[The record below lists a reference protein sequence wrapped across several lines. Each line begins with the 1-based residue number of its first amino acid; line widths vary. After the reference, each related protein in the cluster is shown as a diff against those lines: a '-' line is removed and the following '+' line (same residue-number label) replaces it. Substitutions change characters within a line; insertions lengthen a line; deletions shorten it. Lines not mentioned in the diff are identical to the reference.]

1 MGYKVFIWCTAFI
14 DNFLLLNF
22 DMEYSYS
29 KDIKLSFQ
37 DAEHK
42 VRDVLRD
49 VGFGILTEINMK
61 DAFKSKL
68 DLDYKNYK
76 ILGACNPK
84 LAHKALDCETLIGI
98 LMPCNILVIDNEDQT
113 TKIVFP
119 YAKSLLEVTNNKDIF
134 KLADQVDDI
143 LKSAFNK
150 IN

>member
-1 MGYKVFIWCTAFI
+1 
-14 DNFLLLNF
+14 
-22 DMEYSYS
+22 MEYSYS
-29 KDIKLSFQ
+29 KDIKLNFE

-42 VRDVLRD
+42 VKDALMDIV
-49 VGFGILTEINMK
+49 FGVLTEINMK
-61 DAFKSKL
+61 DAFKAKL

-84 LAHKALDCETLIGI
+84 LAHEALYSENLIGI

-119 YAKSLLEVTNNKDIF
+119 YAKSLLEVTHNNDIF
-134 KLADQVDDI
+134 KLADKVDDL
-143 LKSAFNK
+143 LKSAFDN